1 MFVYLNQFFLN
12 QFSFSDHHA
21 PSDTHIQTHTNIHT
35 HTHTH
40 AHKETK
46 KTKTLCKVELF
57 SRILTDLPRQELIP
71 IKLNDLK
78 LNFMTTRTLGT
89 KFSKKEVSGRQ
100 QKSSSKS
107 RNFD

>member
-1 MFVYLNQFFLN
+1 M
-12 QFSFSDHHA
+12 HH
-21 PSDTHIQTHTNIHT
+21 QTHTQTHTRT
-35 HTHTH
+35 HTHTC
-40 AHKETK
+40 TQRNK
-46 KTKTLCKVELF
+46 KSKTLCKVELF
-57 SRILTDLPRQELIP
+57 SRTLTDLPRQELIS

-89 KFSKKEVSGRQ
+89 KFSGPQ

>member
-1 MFVYLNQFFLN
+1 M
-12 QFSFSDHHA
+12 HH
-21 PSDTHIQTHTNIHT
+21 QTHTHTNTHT
-35 HTHTH
+35 HTHTYTHTH

-46 KTKTLCKVELF
+46 KNKTLCKVELF
-57 SRILTDLPRQELIP
+57 SRILTDLPRQELIS

-89 KFSKKEVSGRQ
+89 KFSGPQ

>member
-1 MFVYLNQFFLN
+1 M
-12 QFSFSDHHA
+12 HH
-21 PSDTHIQTHTNIHT
+21 QTHTHKHTHIHT

-40 AHKETK
+40 TQAHKETK
-46 KTKTLCKVELF
+46 KNKTLCKVELF

-89 KFSKKEVSGRQ
+89 KFSKKKVSGPQ

>member
-1 MFVYLNQFFLN
+1 M
-12 QFSFSDHHA
+12 HH
-21 PSDTHIQTHTNIHT
+21 QTHTYKHTQTYTHT